1 MGERTVVDISQYTFE
16 ELVAFLFERD
26 VQPKSGQS
34 GPKKWNPRHW
44 HTEETCD
51 SKRTCEYYIR
61 LFREPTF
68 LLERFSRAQLEEGFW
83 AIQASSLECSVY
95 NLIPDTN
102 LPFVVRNGCIISM
115 FDLFRN
121 FFPKET
127 LPLNLTY
134 FNVL

>member
-1 MGERTVVDISQYTFE
+1 M
-16 ELVAFLFERD
+16 
-26 VQPKSGQS
+26 
-34 GPKKWNPRHW
+34 
-44 HTEETCD
+44 
-51 SKRTCEYYIR
+51 
-61 LFREPTF
+61 
-68 LLERFSRAQLEEGFW
+68 
-83 AIQASSLECSVY
+83 QASSLECSVY
-95 NLIPDTN
+95 NLISDTN

>member
-1 MGERTVVDISQYTFE
+1 VKYAATIDLYF
-16 ELVAFLFERD
+16 LDLFERD

-34 GPKKWNPRHW
+34 GPKKWNPR
-44 HTEETCD
+44 TYACSE
-51 SKRTCEYYIR
+51 SQ
-61 LFREPTF
+61 
-68 LLERFSRAQLEEGFW
+68 RFSLSGFPEHLEEGFW

-95 NLIPDTN
+95 NLISDTN